1 MIDIKLKSDII
12 IPFDKIGEDS
22 WLEKSNYI
30 IKELADFWEDEI
42 AEPIGV
48 ESILELEK
56 RLGTTLPDSLKLFY
70 QNFGIA
76 GIGEVLQGI
85 DEIGWIKDIWK
96 DQPQYGPDFTAEDKK
111 YLPFLV
117 SFSDYLG
124 NGNMFCF
131 HSETLEVYYFDHDTQ
146 PYLTKLFDDAG
157 DYLKGCLISCQS
169 DFFNQE
175 IGQKTVDAW
184 CEEILDGIYGH
195 DVVRKWKY

>member
-1 MIDIKLKSDII
+1 M
-12 IPFDKIGEDS
+12 
-22 WLEKSNYI
+22 
-30 IKELADFWEDEI
+30 
-42 AEPIGV
+42 
-48 ESILELEK
+48 
-56 RLGTTLPDSLKLFY
+56 
-70 QNFGIA
+70 
-76 GIGEVLQGI
+76 LQGI

-131 HSETLEVYYFDHDTQ
+131 HSQTLEIYYFDHDTQ